1 MAMYAIATIHLIKQQ
16 KVSTEVEQ
24 VWYAD
29 NSAAGREIRKLHKWW
44 DKILEMGLIT
54 VTVPIHQRPGL

>member
-1 MAMYAIATIHLIKQQ
+1 MAMYAIAKIHLIKQQ
-16 KVSTEVEQ
+16 VSTEVEQ

-29 NSAAGREIRKLHKWW
+29 NSAVGGEIRKLHKWW
-44 DKILEMGLIT
+44 YKILEMGLIM